1 MRQDEELGN
10 GKLSVRGMEPTRE
23 HMEVLR
29 ETRQKGRPNR
39 REKKRHLEFPVEE
52 RGTKNY

>member
-39 REKKRHLEFPVEE
+39 REKKRHLEFPAEE

>member
-10 GKLSVRGMEPTRE
+10 GKLPVRGMEPTRE
-23 HMEVLR
+23 YTEVPR